1 MFKMAVNTPWVTL
14 VRDCEA
20 LLIPSGMP
28 FMIPAGT
35 GVEITQAKGG
45 AVTIH
50 INGQLARIDVKDID
64 AFGEDYAHL
73 ASRLA
78 TGAITTEADGPVDVE
93 QIWEQLKT
101 CYDPEIPI
109 NIVELGLIYD
119 CHVQPS
125 EDLKKNHVYITMTL
139 TAPGCGMG
147 PVIVQ
152 DVENA
157 VRRVKNVTDVSVEM
171 VFDPVWSRDMI
182 SDAAKLE
189 LGLF

>member
-1 MFKMAVNTPWVTL
+1 MSGFTRWVTL
-14 VRDCEA
+14 GRDCEA

-28 FMIPAGT
+28 FIVPAGT

-45 AVTIH
+45 AITVH
-50 INGQLARIDVKDID
+50 INGQLARIDAKDAD
-64 AFGEDYAHL
+64 AL
-73 ASRLA
+73 
-78 TGAITTEADGPVDVE
+78 GAEFTELVSQTVAALNVTIEADGPVNMDE
-93 QIWEQLKT
+93 LWDQLRT

-119 CHVQPS
+119 CRVEPS
-125 EDLKKNHVYITMTL
+125 EDHKKNHVYITMTL

-157 VRRVKNVTDVSVEM
+157 AARTRNVTDVSVEM
-171 VFDPVWSRDMI
+171 VFDPAWSRDMI
-182 SDAAKLE
+182 SEAAKLE

>member
-1 MFKMAVNTPWVTL
+1 MAAYTRWVTL

-28 FMIPAGT
+28 FMVPSGT

-45 AVTIH
+45 SITIH
-50 INGQLARIDVKDID
+50 INGQLARIEAKDADALDVDLSSLISQTK
-64 AFGEDYAHL
+64 
-73 ASRLA
+73 S
-78 TGAITTEADGPVDVE
+78 TELVAEAEGPVDVE
-93 QIWEQLKT
+93 QVWDELRT
-101 CYDPEIPI
+101 CYDPEIPV
-109 NIVELGLIYD
+109 NIVDLGLIYECTIQVSD
-119 CHVQPS
+119 DAKQ
-125 EDLKKNHVYITMTL
+125 NHVYITMTL

-157 VRRVKNVTDVSVEM
+157 VRRVKNVTAVTVEM

-189 LGLF
+189 LGLL

>member
-1 MFKMAVNTPWVTL
+1 MSIPTRWVTL
-14 VRDCEA
+14 SRDCEA

-28 FMIPAGT
+28 FIVPSGT

-50 INGQLARIDVKDID
+50 INGQLARIDAKDVDALGADFEDLVKQTAVVSQI
-64 AFGEDYAHL
+64 
-73 ASRLA
+73 
-78 TGAITTEADGPVDVE
+78 ADGPVELE
-93 QIWEQLKT
+93 QVWEEMKT

-119 CHVQPS
+119 CRVESNQ
-125 EDLKKNHVYITMTL
+125 DLSKNHVFVTMTL

-157 VRRVKNVTDVSVEM
+157 VRRVKNVTDVTVEM
-171 VFDPVWSRDMI
+171 VFEPVWSRDMI

>member
-1 MFKMAVNTPWVTL
+1 MAGYTRWVTL

-28 FMIPAGT
+28 FIVPSGT

-45 AVTIH
+45 SVTIH
-50 INGQLARIDVKDID
+50 INGQLARVDSKDAD
-64 AFGEDYAHL
+64 ALGIELSKLVFQTNPSDL
-73 ASRLA
+73 SK
-78 TGAITTEADGPVDVE
+78 EADGPVDIQQV
-93 QIWEQLKT
+93 WEQLRT

-119 CHVQPS
+119 CTVQAS
-125 EDLKKNHVYITMTL
+125 EDTTQNHVYITMTL

-157 VRRVKNVTDVSVEM
+157 VRRVRNVTAVTVEM

-189 LGLF
+189 LGLL